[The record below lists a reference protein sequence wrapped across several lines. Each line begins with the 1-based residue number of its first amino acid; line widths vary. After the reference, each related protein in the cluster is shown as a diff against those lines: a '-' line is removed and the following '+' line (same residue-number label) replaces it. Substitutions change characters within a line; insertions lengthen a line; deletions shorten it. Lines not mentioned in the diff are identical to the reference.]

1 MHGQAMRTVRVSGGS
16 DETPQLKRE
25 DSKQVHLWLLFSSV
39 VFCFLTFSSLFIARK
54 SADCFHKNKQMYVL
68 FLPFLFYLPQRRQN
82 LFFCAGTFWQCLHT
96 STQGR
101 SGPQSCAGLRSFL
114 LGGCSTAQGT
124 SPCGKAVLLSQVTSQ
139 EIPLRRC
146 YFIC

>member
-54 SADCFHKNKQMYVL
+54 SADCFNIAIIVVA
-68 FLPFLFYLPQRRQN
+68 RV
-82 LFFCAGTFWQCLHT
+82 
-96 STQGR
+96 
-101 SGPQSCAGLRSFL
+101 SCMRWA
-114 LGGCSTAQGT
+114 
-124 SPCGKAVLLSQVTSQ
+124 
-139 EIPLRRC
+139 
-146 YFIC
+146 